1 MPQRMRVSSYQL
13 GKRSLIQCMKT
24 EWSIVQ
30 YSVLLPCTSVCP
42 PAHLQFGPSQ
52 PRHKNVCLNLCCKS
66 CLCTKLPFEW
76 IQVTYQACLKSWISF
91 FFAVGGRSQS
101 IQRAICMAKEQQIVN
116 IRSFYGLPL
125 LAALKPTPPPSLLC
139 NMSKYEIN
147 ISEI

>member
-91 FFAVGGRSQS
+91 FFCCRRAEPKYIPSHMHGKRTADRKYQKLLWPPLACRLEADTAAV
-101 IQRAICMAKEQQIVN
+101 
-116 IRSFYGLPL
+116 
-125 LAALKPTPPPSLLC
+125 AALQ
-139 NMSKYEIN
+139 YEQI
-147 ISEI
+147 